1 MHKTNVK
8 GKYFKYKGKKPYTEK
23 KKKHKTHVAIVAA
36 SSCIITEQLNSED
49 ESRNSTIIY
58 KNIL

>member
-23 KKKHKTHVAIVAA
+23 KKTHTHKTHVAIVAT
-36 SSCIITEQLNSED
+36 SSCIITE
-49 ESRNSTIIY
+49 
-58 KNIL
+58 